1 MTKIDGHPV
10 ARTKMQRP
18 HVFPLAFLA
27 LLAAPACNSVSSPST
42 SSIPVGVRDA
52 TANVAS
58 KPAYAHSRLALIV
71 EDLTTGEKLIDRDS
85 TKMFVPGSIMKTY
98 STSTALQ
105 GYGPNYR
112 FRTPVYAVNGNLVL
126 VASGDFSMGL
136 RDLPNGTL
144 AFNSFPEID
153 HNYADTGLP
162 GPALL
167 KGSDPLAALNSLAA
181 QVRSSGLRSVKDVA
195 IDDRL
200 FTTYAGW
207 PDGLISPIW
216 INENVVDIT
225 VAPTDPGEAPAV
237 DWCPKIAGLRVVSNV
252 TTVAA
257 NAKTTPL
264 AVQSGAGG
272 VLTVTGTV
280 AAGATPSLAIWQVP
294 KPADFAR
301 TAFIEALR
309 RAGVSV
315 SANATG
321 ANPAQ
326 LLPRAASYAA
336 ARKVAERISP
346 PLSEFVKVILKV
358 SYNRGADLM
367 VCLAAV
373 KLGSRDC
380 PFGLNLELKTITSL
394 GVSPDSTI
402 IYDGAGSVDAART
415 SPADQT
421 ALLRS
426 LTRTS
431 WGHYIH
437 DGMSIMGVDGTQ
449 AENQAGTP
457 VAGHIRAKDGS
468 RVGGST
474 DGQALLVAKT
484 EVGYIDA
491 KSGRKLVYAVF
502 LNDVPIGES
511 GVAQTFFTA
520 DHDLASIAAAIQQG
534 Y

>member
-1 MTKIDGHPV
+1 MRRRLDI
-10 ARTKMQRP
+10 
-18 HVFPLAFLA
+18 FPLAFLA
-27 LLAAPACNSVSSPST
+27 VLAAPACNSASSPST
-42 SSIPVGVRDA
+42 ASIPTSLQDA
-52 TANVAS
+52 ITKVAS
-58 KPAYAHSRLALIV
+58 KPAYAHSRLAVLI
-71 EDLTTGEKLIDRDS
+71 EDSATGEKLLDRDS

-98 STSTALQ
+98 STSAALE

-112 FRTPVYAVNGNLVL
+112 FRTPVYSMNGNLIL

-136 RDLPNGTL
+136 RDKPNGTL

-167 KGSDPLAALNSLAA
+167 KGSDPLAALNALAA
-181 QVRSSGLRSVKDVA
+181 QVRASGVRSVRDVA

-207 PDGLISPIW
+207 PDGIISPIW

-237 DWCPKIAGLRVVSNV
+237 DWRPKVAGLRVVSNV

-257 NAKTTPL
+257 SAKTTPIE
-264 AVQSGAGG
+264 VQTNSNGT
-272 VLTVTGTV
+272 LTVSGTV
-280 AAGATPSLAIWQVP
+280 AAGATPSLAIWQIP

-301 TAFIEALR
+301 TAFIEALH

-326 LLPRAASYAA
+326 LLPKAA
-336 ARKVAERISP
+336 AYGTAKKVAERISP
-346 PLSEFVKVILKV
+346 PLSEFVKAILKV

-367 VCLAAV
+367 VCLVALKV
-373 KLGSRDC
+373 GSRNC
-380 PFGLNLELKTITSL
+380 PDGLNFELKTITTL

-415 SPADQT
+415 SPADQS
-421 ALLRS
+421 ALLQS

-457 VAGHIRAKDGS
+457 VAGHIRVKDGS
-468 RVGGST
+468 RVGGSP

-491 KSGRKLVYAVF
+491 KSGRKLVFAVF
-502 LNDVPIGES
+502 LNDVPIGAS

-520 DHDLASIAAAIQQG
+520 DRDLSSIAAAIQQG

>member
-1 MTKIDGHPV
+1 MEQRHLLDARHELKPV
-10 ARTKMQRP
+10 SLLLLLT
-18 HVFPLAFLA
+18 
-27 LLAAPACNSVSSPST
+27 LAACGGANSTGSQISQSSVPAA
-42 SSIPVGVRDA
+42 VG
-52 TANVAS
+52 TAIDNVLA
-58 KPAYAHSRLALIV
+58 KPAYAHSRLAAIL

-85 TKMFVPGSIMKTY
+85 AKMFVPGSIMKTY
-98 STSTALQ
+98 STTSALKA
-105 GYGPNYR
+105 YGPTYR
-112 FRTPVYAVNGNLVL
+112 FHTPVYEINGNLVL

-136 RDLPNGTL
+136 RDQKNGTL

-167 KGSDPLAALNSLAA
+167 KGSDPLAALKALAA
-181 QVRSSGLRSVKDVA
+181 QVRASGVRSVRDVA

-200 FTTYAGW
+200 FNAYTGW
-207 PDGLISPIW
+207 PDGTISPIW
-216 INENVVDIT
+216 INENVIDIT

-237 DWCPKIAGLRVVSNV
+237 DWRPKVAGMRVVSRV

-264 AVQSGAGG
+264 AVAAGANG
-272 VLTVTGTV
+272 VLTITGTV
-280 AAGATPSLAIWQVP
+280 AAGAAQSLAIYQIP

-309 RAGVSV
+309 RAGITV
-315 SANATG
+315 SANPSAP
-321 ANPAQ
+321 NPAQ
-326 LLPRAASYAA
+326 LLPQTGAYAG

-358 SYNRGADLM
+358 SYNRAADLM

-373 KLGSRDC
+373 KAGSRDC
-380 PFGLNLELKTITSL
+380 PDGLNYELKTITSL
-394 GVSPDSTI
+394 GVSPQSTI

-421 ALLRS
+421 ALLRN

-437 DGMSIMGVDGTQ
+437 DGMSVMGVDGTQ
-449 AENQAGTP
+449 AENQKGTP

-468 RVGGST
+468 RIGGSN

-484 EVGYIDA
+484 DVGYIDA
-491 KSGRKLVYAVF
+491 KSGRRLVFAVF
-502 LNDVPIGES
+502 LNDVPIGASGIES
-511 GVAQTFFTA
+511 TFLTA
-520 DHDLASIAAAIQQG
+520 DRDLSSIAAAIQQN